1 MLATIKNPIY
11 HEAALITSGGK
22 RTPRT
27 NLYRPDMTPEI
38 AIHPLSTFDVK
49 FPRRVLK
56 KISSIILSDAVA
68 ALSAIALVLA
78 FSGYVV
84 AYISSHHQH
93 AHNYAMTPTKS
104 VETRVVDRSSIMP
117 MPGPGSAGNIKS
129 AQGR

>member
-1 MLATIKNPIY
+1 MFTTIKNPIH
-11 HEAALITSGGK
+11 HEAGFFTLAGNW
-22 RTPRT
+22 TPRA
-27 NLYRPDMTPEI
+27 NLYRPDMTPDI
-38 AIHPLSTFDVK
+38 TIHPLPTFDVK

-117 MPGPGSAGNIKS
+117 GPGSAGNIKS
-129 AQGR
+129 AQRR

>member
-1 MLATIKNPIY
+1 MFATIKNPIH
-11 HEAALITSGGK
+11 HEAGFLTLAGE
-22 RTPRT
+22 RAPRA
-27 NLYRPDMTPEI
+27 NLYRSDMTPDI
-38 AIHPLSTFDVK
+38 AIHRLSTFDVK
-49 FPRRVLK
+49 FSRRVLK

-68 ALSAIALVLA
+68 ASSAIALVISL
-78 FSGYVV
+78 SVYVV

-104 VETRVVDRSSIMP
+104 VETRVVDRSSILP